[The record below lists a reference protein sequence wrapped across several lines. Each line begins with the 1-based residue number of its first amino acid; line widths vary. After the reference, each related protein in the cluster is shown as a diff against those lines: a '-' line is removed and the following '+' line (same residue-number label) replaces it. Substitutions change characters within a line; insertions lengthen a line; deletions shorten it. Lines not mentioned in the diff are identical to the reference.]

1 MGMEMELTV
10 EQRRVVDHRGGRLRV
25 VGGAGTGK
33 TTALL
38 ARYVALVAGGCR
50 PSSVLVLCRTRA
62 AAGRFRD
69 AVLPHL
75 AGGFDA
81 LPVTTFFGL
90 AYDLVNRHDRPIT
103 LLTGAE
109 QRRTVARLLADEDP
123 ADWPTLGHVL
133 GRPALA
139 AEVAEGLLRLQA
151 GEVGAGAG
159 RIGAGGSRPGAE
171 VGTGEIGG
179 RAGEVGR
186 RAGVGTGEVGSRAG
200 EVGRGAA
207 EDDRLAVAPW
217 PELVVFADRYRQALA
232 VDQRV
237 DASGLLARA
246 AELLVDPDVAAA
258 TGARIGQVLVDDYEA
273 ATPPMALVLDRLPGT
288 VVVAGDPE
296 GACGGFP
303 GADRRHLDELVTDVH
318 VDLGRHGYRRPG
330 PPVLVTTRHPSLEP
344 EAVAGELLAAHAA
357 GVAWADMAVLVRHPR
372 RRAAAIARA
381 LARHGIPARAP
392 VAAVAGDDPVVESVV
407 DMLRWVAGDATA
419 LDRLLVS
426 PLSGLDAVEARRI
439 RARARLADAPLEP
452 DPRLVPLVGL
462 RDRVAAA
469 AGTDT
474 PADLAFL
481 VWRLGLAHLVA
492 DGADAV
498 LDGLVAFLDA
508 LRREADRNPHHRLPD
523 MLAILGDEGVGADP
537 WRVDAAAG
545 AGDAVTV
552 TSILEAAGREWHTV
566 VVAGCVEGELPALGN
581 RHRLF
586 DGATAD
592 PTHTPPPADRR
603 RRALAEERRLFALA
617 CSRATG
623 RLVATAGPEPGVLLS
638 RFVEGWTPAD
648 IRIPDPPGRAPTF
661 RRPTVNPVPI
671 VTDAGLAL
679 SATQLDTYD
688 DCPLRYAYRY
698 VLRVRDEGG
707 VRADL
712 GTLVHEV
719 LARFLDPA
727 TAGDRP
733 RTRETLLAM
742 AEEMWRHD
750 IARYRPQVDEARR
763 DFLAML
769 ETWWQ
774 FEGQGQLAPDVLD
787 VERGFAIEVGDP
799 GAGVRLRGSIDRV
812 DRVERPGGGHGIRI
826 VDYKTGKK
834 EPRPGETDGNIQ
846 LAVYHLA
853 ATRDPALAAAGPVTE
868 LRLLFL
874 RTMHAFDQEVTAGH
888 AEATEKRILDVA
900 HHIRAEEFAPSVD
913 ATCRWCE
920 FQRLCPIQP
929 EGREVESSWP

>member
-1 MGMEMELTV
+1 MEMELTV

-81 LPVTTFFGL
+81 LPITTFFGF

-123 ADWPTLGHVL
+123 ADWPTLGHLL

-139 AEVAEGLLRLQA
+139 AEIAEGLLHLEA
-151 GEVGAGAG
+151 AEVGAGAG
-159 RIGAGGSRPGAE
+159 RIGSGGSGPGSQ
-171 VGTGEIGG
+171 VGTGEIG
-179 RAGEVGR
+179 
-186 RAGVGTGEVGSRAG
+186 
-200 EVGRGAA
+200 RGAG

-217 PELVVFADRYRQALA
+217 PELVAFADRYRKALA
-232 VDQRV
+232 ADQRM

-246 AELLVDPDVAAA
+246 AELLLDPDVAAA
-258 TGARIGQVLVDDYEA
+258 TGAGIGQVLVDDYEA
-273 ATPPMALVLDRLPGT
+273 ATSPMALVLDRLPGT

-318 VDLGRHGYRRPG
+318 VDLGRRGYRRPG

-439 RARARLADAPLEP
+439 RARARLADAPLDR
-452 DPRLVPLVGL
+452 DPHLAPLVGL

-481 VWRLGLAHLVA
+481 VWQFGLGHLVA

-566 VVAGCVEGELPALGN
+566 VVAGCVEGELPA
-581 RHRLF
+581 
-586 DGATAD
+586 
-592 PTHTPPPADRR
+592 
-603 RRALAEERRLFALA
+603 
-617 CSRATG
+617 
-623 RLVATAGPEPGVLLS
+623 
-638 RFVEGWTPAD
+638 
-648 IRIPDPPGRAPTF
+648 
-661 RRPTVNPVPI
+661 
-671 VTDAGLAL
+671 
-679 SATQLDTYD
+679 
-688 DCPLRYAYRY
+688 
-698 VLRVRDEGG
+698 
-707 VRADL
+707 
-712 GTLVHEV
+712 
-719 LARFLDPA
+719 
-727 TAGDRP
+727 
-733 RTRETLLAM
+733 
-742 AEEMWRHD
+742 
-750 IARYRPQVDEARR
+750 
-763 DFLAML
+763 
-769 ETWWQ
+769 
-774 FEGQGQLAPDVLD
+774 
-787 VERGFAIEVGDP
+787 
-799 GAGVRLRGSIDRV
+799 
-812 DRVERPGGGHGIRI
+812 
-826 VDYKTGKK
+826 
-834 EPRPGETDGNIQ
+834 
-846 LAVYHLA
+846 
-853 ATRDPALAAAGPVTE
+853 
-868 LRLLFL
+868 
-874 RTMHAFDQEVTAGH
+874 
-888 AEATEKRILDVA
+888 
-900 HHIRAEEFAPSVD
+900 
-913 ATCRWCE
+913 
-920 FQRLCPIQP
+920 
-929 EGREVESSWP
+929 

>member
-1 MGMEMELTV
+1 MELTV

-38 ARYVALVAGGCR
+38 ARYVALVAGGFR

-81 LPVTTFFGL
+81 LPVTTFFGF
-90 AYDLVNRHDRPIT
+90 AYDLVNRHDGPVT

-123 ADWPTLGHVL
+123 ADWPTLGHLL

-139 AEVAEGLLRLQA
+139 AEVAEGLLHLQ
-151 GEVGAGAG
+151 G
-159 RIGAGGSRPGAE
+159 RP
-171 VGTGEIGG
+171 GEIG
-179 RAGEVGR
+179 A
-186 RAGVGTGEVGSRAG
+186 
-200 EVGRGAA
+200 
-207 EDDRLAVAPW
+207 DDALPTPW
-217 PELVVFADRYRQALA
+217 PELVSFAERYRKALAADRRM
-232 VDQRV
+232 
-237 DASGLLARA
+237 DASGLLSRA

-258 TGARIGQVLVDDYEA
+258 TGARIGHVLVDDYEA

-296 GACGGFP
+296 GACGCFP

-318 VDLGRHGYRRPG
+318 VDLGRRGYRRPG

-407 DMLRWVAGDATA
+407 DMLRWVAGGATA

-439 RARARLADAPLEP
+439 RARARLADAPLDR
-452 DPRLVPLVGL
+452 DPHLAPLVGL

-481 VWRLGLAHLVA
+481 VWQLGLGHLVA

-508 LRREADRNPHHRLPD
+508 LRREADRNPHHHLPD
-523 MLAILGDEGVGADP
+523 LLAILGDEGVGADP

-581 RHRLF
+581 RQRLF
-586 DGATAD
+586 ATATAE
-592 PTHTPPPADRR
+592 PTHTPLPPADRR

-787 VERGFAIEVGDP
+787 VERGFAIEVGAP
-799 GAGVRLRGSIDRV
+799 GAGVRLRGS
-812 DRVERPGGGHGIRI
+812 
-826 VDYKTGKK
+826 
-834 EPRPGETDGNIQ
+834 
-846 LAVYHLA
+846 
-853 ATRDPALAAAGPVTE
+853 
-868 LRLLFL
+868 
-874 RTMHAFDQEVTAGH
+874 
-888 AEATEKRILDVA
+888 
-900 HHIRAEEFAPSVD
+900 
-913 ATCRWCE
+913 
-920 FQRLCPIQP
+920 
-929 EGREVESSWP
+929 